1 MALLTKAIKGTKD
14 VLPAESYKN
23 QYIEATCLSVAENFG
38 YKEMRT
44 PVFEHTELFQRGVG
58 DTTDVVQKEM
68 YTFDDKGGRSITL
81 RPEGTAGAARAFLEN
96 GLSNEALPQKIC
108 YLTSCYRYEKPQ
120 AGRLREFHQF
130 GIECFGATSPL
141 ADAEIISLAKQVF
154 DELGVEKLHL
164 ELNSIG
170 CPKCRADYHNALR
183 EYFKAHTNEL
193 CDTCNE
199 RLERNPMRIL
209 DCKSPVCKEISK
221 NAPVV
226 LDYLCDECKEH
237 FEKVKS
243 YLDAMNIEYI
253 VNPQIVRGLDY
264 YTKTVFEFVS
274 DEIGSQGTVC
284 GGGRYDGLIEE
295 LGGQHTPSLGFGMG
309 LERIQLVM
317 EAQGCAFP
325 EPNKL
330 DLFIVAMGEK
340 AELKAVE
347 IAKDM
352 RSEGFSVQ
360 YDLNSRSLRAQMKYA
375 DKTGT
380 KYLVVIGEDEVNSDI
395 AKLKDMQTGESTEV
409 SLTTFVNAYYSVSME
424 SQLKDLEINGE
435 AFDFNSLFSGGNV
448 ND

>member
-1 MALLTKAIKGTKD
+1 MALITKAIKGTKD
-14 VLPAESYKN
+14 VLPSEVYKN
-23 QYIEATCLSVAENFG
+23 QYIEATCLTVAENFG

-81 RPEGTAGAARAFLEN
+81 RPEGTAGAARSFLEN

-108 YLTSCYRYEKPQ
+108 YLISCYRYEKPQ

-141 ADAEIISLAKQVF
+141 ADAEMIALAKQIF
-154 DELGVEKLHL
+154 DELGVKDLHL

-170 CPKCRADYHNALR
+170 CPTCRAEYHKALK
-183 EYFKAHTNEL
+183 EYFASRVDEL
-193 CDTCNE
+193 CDTCRD
-199 RLERNPMRIL
+199 RLDRNPMRIL
-209 DCKSPVCKEISK
+209 DCKSPVCSEIAK
-221 NAPVV
+221 DAPVV

-237 FEKVKS
+237 FEKTKS

-264 YTKTVFEFVS
+264 YTKTVFEFVADS
-274 DEIGSQGTVC
+274 IGAQGTVC

-295 LGGQHTPSLGFGMG
+295 LGGQHTPSLGFAMG
-309 LERIQLVM
+309 LERLQLVM
-317 EAQGCAFP
+317 EAQGCEFP
-325 EPNKL
+325 EPSRP
-330 DLFIVAMGEK
+330 DLFIVAMGDK
-340 AELKAVE
+340 ATLKAVE

-352 RSEGFSVQ
+352 RDEGYSVV
-360 YDLNSRSLRAQMKYA
+360 YDLNGRSLRAQMKYA
-375 DKTGT
+375 DKINA
-380 KYLVVIGEDEVNSDI
+380 KYNVVIGDNEVDTKS
-395 AKLKDMQTGESTEV
+395 AVLKDMATGEQSNI
-409 SLTTFVNAYYSVSME
+409 SLETFVSGFYSITLD

-435 AFDFNSLFSGGNV
+435 AFDFNSLFLGGQN

>member
-1 MALLTKAIKGTKD
+1 MALITKAIKGTKD
-14 VLPAESYKN
+14 VLPSESYKN
-23 QYIEATCLSVAENFG
+23 QYIEATCLSVAEAFG

-141 ADAEIISLAKQVF
+141 ADAEMIMLAGQVF
-154 DELGVEKLHL
+154 NELGVKDLHL

-170 CPKCRADYHNALR
+170 CPECRAEYHKALK
-183 EYFKAHTNEL
+183 EYFSQYTDEL
-193 CDTCNE
+193 CDTCND

-209 DCKSPVCKEISK
+209 DCKSPVCSK
-221 NAPVV
+221 IAEDAPVV
-226 LDYLCDECKEH
+226 LDYLCDECREH
-237 FEKVKS
+237 FEKVKA
-243 YLDAMNIEYI
+243 YLTAAGIEYVI
-253 VNPQIVRGLDY
+253 NPQIVRGLDY
-264 YTKTVFEFVS
+264 YTKTVFEYVS
-274 DEIGSQGTVC
+274 DAIGSQGTVC
-284 GGGRYDGLIEE
+284 GGGRYDGLLEE
-295 LGGQHTPSLGFGMG
+295 LGGQHTPSLGFAMG
-309 LERIQLVM
+309 LERLQLVM
-317 EAQGCAFP
+317 EAQGCDFP
-325 EPNKL
+325 EPSKP

-340 AELKAVE
+340 ATLKAVE

-352 RSEGFSVQ
+352 RDEGFSVV
-360 YDLNSRSLRAQMKYA
+360 YDLNGRSLRAQMKYA
-375 DKTGT
+375 DKLGA
-380 KYLVVIGEDEVNSDI
+380 KFNVVIGDNEVENKVVS
-395 AKLKDMQTGESTEV
+395 LKDMATGESSEIN
-409 SLTTFVNAYYSVSME
+409 LDTFVNGFYSVSME

-435 AFDFNSLFSGGNV
+435 AFDFNSLFSGGQM
-448 ND
+448 DE

>member
-1 MALLTKAIKGTKD
+1 MALITKAIKGTKD
-14 VLPAESYKN
+14 VLPSEVYKN
-23 QYIEATCLSVAENFG
+23 QYIEATCLTVAENFG

-81 RPEGTAGAARAFLEN
+81 RPEGTAGAARSFLEN

-141 ADAEIISLAKQVF
+141 ADAEMIALAKQIF
-154 DELGVEKLHL
+154 DELGVKDLHL

-170 CPKCRADYHNALR
+170 CPTCRAEYHKALK
-183 EYFKAHTNEL
+183 EYFASRVDEL
-193 CDTCNE
+193 CETCRD
-199 RLERNPMRIL
+199 RLDRNPMRIL
-209 DCKSPVCKEISK
+209 DCKSPVCSEIAK
-221 NAPVV
+221 DAPVV

-237 FEKVKS
+237 FEKTKS

-264 YTKTVFEFVS
+264 YTKTVFEFVADS
-274 DEIGSQGTVC
+274 IGAQGTVC

-295 LGGQHTPSLGFGMG
+295 LGGQHTPSLGFAMG
-309 LERIQLVM
+309 LERLQLVM
-317 EAQGCAFP
+317 EAQGCEFP
-325 EPNKL
+325 ESSRP
-330 DLFIVAMGEK
+330 DLFIVAMGDK
-340 AELKAVE
+340 ATLKAVE

-352 RSEGFSVQ
+352 RDEGYSVV
-360 YDLNSRSLRAQMKYA
+360 YDLNGRSLRAQMKYA
-375 DKTGT
+375 DKINA
-380 KYLVVIGEDEVNSDI
+380 KYNVVIGDNEVDTKS
-395 AKLKDMQTGESTEV
+395 AVLKDMATGEQSDI
-409 SLTTFVNAYYSVSME
+409 SLETFVSGFYSITLD

-435 AFDFNSLFSGGNV
+435 AFDFNSLFLGGQN

>member
-1 MALLTKAIKGTKD
+1 MALITKAIKGTKD
-14 VLPAESYKN
+14 VLPNESYKN
-23 QYIEATCLSVAENFG
+23 QYIEATCLGVAENFG

-81 RPEGTAGAARAFLEN
+81 RPEGTSSAARAFLEN

-141 ADAEIISLAKQVF
+141 ADAEMISLAKQIF
-154 DELGVEKLHL
+154 DELGVKDLHL

-170 CPKCRADYHNALR
+170 CPECRAEYHKALK
-183 EYFKAHTNEL
+183 EYFSQYKDKL
-193 CDTCNE
+193 CDTCND

-209 DCKSPVCKEISK
+209 DCKSPVCSEIAK
-221 NAPVV
+221 GAPVV
-226 LDYLCDECKEH
+226 LDYLCDECREH
-237 FEKVKS
+237 FQKVKS
-243 YLDAMNIEYI
+243 YLDAANIEYI

-274 DEIGSQGTVC
+274 DAIGSQGTVC
-284 GGGRYDGLIEE
+284 GGGRYDGLLEE

-309 LERIQLVM
+309 LERLQLVM
-317 EAQGCAFP
+317 EAQGCNFP
-325 EPNKL
+325 EPSRP

-340 AELKAVE
+340 ATLKAVE

-352 RSEGFSVQ
+352 RDEGFSVV
-360 YDLNSRSLRAQMKYA
+360 YDLNGRSLRAQMKYA
-375 DKTGT
+375 DKLGA
-380 KYLVVIGEDEVNSDI
+380 KFNVVIGDNEVENKVVS
-395 AKLKDMQTGESTEV
+395 LKDMATGESSEIN
-409 SLTTFVNAYYSVSME
+409 LDTFVNGFYSVSME

-435 AFDFNSLFSGGNV
+435 AFDFNSLFSGGQI
-448 ND
+448 DE

>member
-1 MALLTKAIKGTKD
+1 MALITKAIKGTKD
-14 VLPAESYKN
+14 VLPNESYKN
-23 QYIEATCLSVAENFG
+23 QYIEATCLGVAENFG

-44 PVFEHTELFQRGVG
+44 PVFEHTERFQRGVG

-81 RPEGTAGAARAFLEN
+81 RPEGTSGAARAFLEN

-141 ADAEIISLAKQVF
+141 ADAEMISLAKQIF
-154 DELGVEKLHL
+154 DELGVKDLHL

-170 CPKCRADYHNALR
+170 CPECRAEYHKALK
-183 EYFKAHTNEL
+183 EYFSQYKDKL
-193 CDTCNE
+193 CDTCND

-209 DCKSPVCKEISK
+209 DCKSPVCSEIAK
-221 NAPVV
+221 GAPVV
-226 LDYLCDECKEH
+226 LDYLCDECREH
-237 FEKVKS
+237 FQKVKS
-243 YLDAMNIEYI
+243 YLDAANIEYI

-274 DEIGSQGTVC
+274 DAIGSQGTVC
-284 GGGRYDGLIEE
+284 GGGRYDGLLEE

-309 LERIQLVM
+309 LERLQLVM
-317 EAQGCAFP
+317 EAQGCNFP
-325 EPNKL
+325 EPSRP

-340 AELKAVE
+340 ATLKAVE

-352 RSEGFSVQ
+352 RDEGFSVV
-360 YDLNSRSLRAQMKYA
+360 YDLNGRSLRAQMKYA
-375 DKTGT
+375 DKLGA
-380 KYLVVIGEDEVNSDI
+380 KFNVVIGDNEVENKVVS
-395 AKLKDMQTGESTEV
+395 LKDMATGESSEIN
-409 SLTTFVNAYYSVSME
+409 LDTFVNGFYSVSME

-435 AFDFNSLFSGGNV
+435 AFDFNSLFSGGQI
-448 ND
+448 DE

>member
-1 MALLTKAIKGTKD
+1 MALITKAIKGTKD
-14 VLPAESYKN
+14 VLPSESYKN

-81 RPEGTAGAARAFLEN
+81 RPEGTSGAARAFLEN

-141 ADAEIISLAKQVF
+141 ADAEMISLAKQIF
-154 DELGVEKLHL
+154 DELGVKDLHL

-170 CPKCRADYHNALR
+170 CPECRAEYHKALK
-183 EYFKAHTNEL
+183 EYFSQYKDKL
-193 CDTCNE
+193 CDTCND

-209 DCKSPVCKEISK
+209 DCKSPVCSEIAK
-221 NAPVV
+221 GAPVV
-226 LDYLCDECKEH
+226 LDYLCDECREH
-237 FEKVKS
+237 FQKVKS
-243 YLDAMNIEYI
+243 YLDAENIEYI

-274 DEIGSQGTVC
+274 DAIGSQGTVC
-284 GGGRYDGLIEE
+284 GGGRYDGLLEE

-309 LERIQLVM
+309 LERLQLVM
-317 EAQGCAFP
+317 EAQGCNFP
-325 EPNKL
+325 EPSRP

-340 AELKAVE
+340 ATLKAVE

-352 RSEGFSVQ
+352 RDEGFSVV
-360 YDLNSRSLRAQMKYA
+360 YDLNGRSLRAQMKYA
-375 DKTGT
+375 DKLGA
-380 KYLVVIGEDEVNSDI
+380 KFNVVIGDNEVENKVVS
-395 AKLKDMQTGESTEV
+395 LKDMATGESSEIN
-409 SLTTFVNAYYSVSME
+409 LDTFVNGFYSVSME

-435 AFDFNSLFSGGNV
+435 AFDFNSLFSGGQM
-448 ND
+448 DE